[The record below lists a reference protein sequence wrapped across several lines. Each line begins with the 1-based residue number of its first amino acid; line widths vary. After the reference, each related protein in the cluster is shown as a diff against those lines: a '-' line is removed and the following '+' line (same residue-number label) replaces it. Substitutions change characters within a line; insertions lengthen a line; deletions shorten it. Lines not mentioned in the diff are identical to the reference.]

1 MLVSGG
7 HFSENHTDL
16 GVRWTFVLY
25 TPDAS
30 SWLHY
35 EIPSSILTPI
45 LHPNLGHVSS
55 LNILWLNM
63 LPAWSTIHFFL
74 RSNSIF
80 SAVWV
85 GFPKTASQAE
95 ADKAKK
101 KKFHLTFYFY
111 PKAYKM
117 VSRYSHF
124 VQTRWNRSYNKSSF
138 GSAPCGLLWGW
149 SPS

>member
-55 LNILWLNM
+55 LNVSLTENASCLEY
-63 LPAWSTIHFFL
+63 
-74 RSNSIF
+74 NSMF
-80 SAVWV
+80 QGAVWV
-85 GFPKTASQAE
+85 GFP
-95 ADKAKK
+95 
-101 KKFHLTFYFY
+101 
-111 PKAYKM
+111 
-117 VSRYSHF
+117 
-124 VQTRWNRSYNKSSF
+124 NRLQS
-138 GSAPCGLLWGW
+138 
-149 SPS
+149 